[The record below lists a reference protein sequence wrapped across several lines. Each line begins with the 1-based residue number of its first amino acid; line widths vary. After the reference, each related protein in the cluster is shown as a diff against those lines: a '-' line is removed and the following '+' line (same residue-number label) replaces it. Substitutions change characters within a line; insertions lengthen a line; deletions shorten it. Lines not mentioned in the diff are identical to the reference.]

1 VASALALA
9 STAEPA
15 RAAAGA
21 AGAEAPGPGGSGLV
35 TPPSFV
41 PAGPAPGAHGA
52 GESDGPSSTEDFL
65 RGAPSLSGASGL
77 LHGSTAAIGRAGELR
92 LGLRGQYFSATNFLG
107 PADHDRRLVH
117 DLVWS
122 LRVTP
127 TFELFGDLGGASNRN
142 ERTRGA
148 TDVDPEVIRAGGR
161 LAVGAKLIEAVGH
174 RLALGLEAAIRL
186 STGPSD
192 LLIAFGETSW
202 WLGPMVSYDG
212 VGLGP
217 VPFRVHFAINYLAD
231 HSRDLGAFAMD
242 SLAARQAVR
251 FAYGMSPGR
260 FRSTLALEVPLL
272 GGDGPRRGTGGPDAV
287 PGVRDWRATRAAPV
301 VAFLEYSLDRL
312 VGGADASF
320 KEYDAPACGTMC
332 SNARVQTTWTLGVR
346 ALVHGALAA
355 ELGLDLRDR
364 SASLRYGPPQP
375 PYNLI
380 FGLLYPF
387 EVEAW
392 LHPTSTS
399 TAASA
404 AAERARAEAGLP
416 GGAPAQWGGS
426 TGAAGASPPGAG
438 GSEPGGSVGR
448 GTEAPLAPGQAEVV
462 AGARAVSSAPV
473 GSGST
478 GVAAG
483 TPSGPS
489 SPASAAAP
497 ATGAASPGAAASN
510 GPRELAGAA
519 PPSPPLLPPPDGRAL
534 QALRLEGRGQ
544 VRGRVTDPTGR
555 GLQAALVMRGPRQS
569 TQTASDGQ
577 GVFTL
582 QLLPGRYHLRVQ
594 SPGFELQEMD
604 LEITIGGDTRLDVRL
619 QPPASDPSVQIQ
631 GREIRLARPIRFV
644 EGRVELTADAQLLL
658 KSVAEVL
665 GVHPEISLL
674 RIVAHTDGEPTV
686 EADELTVRQ
695 AEAVRAFLVGRGV
708 AEARLTVRGAG
719 AREPLMPSTTPLN
732 RARNRRV
739 EFQLAP

>member
-1 VASALALA
+1 MV
-9 STAEPA
+9 
-15 RAAAGA
+15 
-21 AGAEAPGPGGSGLV
+21 
-35 TPPSFV
+35 PPIFV
-41 PAGPAPGAHGA
+41 PATSAPSTHGADEGA
-52 GESDGPSSTEDFL
+52 GEGEPGSARSRNDVVLG
-65 RGAPSLSGASGL
+65 GAPSLSGASGL
-77 LHGSTAAIGRAGELR
+77 LHVSTAAIGRAGELH

-107 PADHDRRLVH
+107 PSDHDRRLVH

-122 LRVTP
+122 LKVTP

-148 TDVDPEVIRAGGR
+148 TDVDPEVIRGGGR
-161 LAVGAKLIEAVGH
+161 LAVGAKVIKAVGP
-174 RLALGLEAAIRL
+174 RLTLGLEAALRL
-186 STGPSD
+186 SAGPSD

-212 VGLGP
+212 VGVGP
-217 VPFRVHFAINYLAD
+217 VPFRVHLAINYLAD
-231 HSRDLGAFAMD
+231 HSRDLGAFTTD

-260 FRSTLALEVPLL
+260 FRSTLALEVPFL
-272 GGDGPRRGTGGPDAV
+272 RGEEPHRATGGSAAAAAAV
-287 PGVRDWRATRAAPV
+287 D
-301 VAFLEYSLDRL
+301 AFLEYSLDRL

-346 ALVHGALAA
+346 AQVRGALAL

-392 LHPTSTS
+392 LHSRSTS
-399 TAASA
+399 ASA
-404 AAERARAEAGLP
+404 VSGRATSEAGLAR
-416 GGAPAQWGGS
+416 GAPAAEGGGS
-426 TGAAGASPPGAG
+426 IAAAGASPPGAVG
-438 GSEPGGSVGR
+438 AEPGGAVGR
-448 GTEAPLAPGQAEVV
+448 ETGGPAAGPADVV
-462 AGARAVSSAPV
+462 AGIGTPTGTPTGMAGAAP
-473 GSGST
+473 SGS
-478 GVAAG
+478 
-483 TPSGPS
+483 S
-489 SPASAAAP
+489 SPASAASVAP
-497 ATGAASPGAAASN
+497 AATGAAGTSAASGS

-519 PPSPPLLPPPDGRAL
+519 ASPVPLPAPDGRAL
-534 QALRLEGRGQ
+534 QILRLEGRGQ

-569 TQTASDGQ
+569 AQAASDGQ
-577 GVFTL
+577 GVFIL

-594 SPGFELQEMD
+594 SPGFELQEMEV
-604 LEITIGGDTRLDVRL
+604 EITIGGDTRLDVRL
-619 QPPASDPSVQIQ
+619 QPPASDPSVVLQT
-631 GREIRLARPIRFV
+631 REIKLVRPIRFV

-665 GVHPEISLL
+665 GVHPEITQL
-674 RIVAHTDGEPTV
+674 RIVAHTDGEPTA
-686 EADELTVRQ
+686 EADELTLRQ

-708 AEARLTVRGAG
+708 AEARLGVRGAG
-719 AREPLMPSTTPLN
+719 AREPLLPSTTPLN